1 MERVFFSFASRKKY
15 FLSFAILLAAIAL
28 GSVGAVQSA
37 HCAAVVAE
45 ELPSAEEC
53 SLLAA
58 HAPDTL
64 LYRFAADPAI
74 VVALFPSLHEQ
85 ALTLNRVAVFL
96 EYAGASR
103 TRVLDDTSLRETI
116 AQGHMQ
122 FDYFYD
128 GHDYRAADLARFFA
142 TADADGVALNRSE
155 KHLRAEIARVRAS
168 RLGFG
173 ALISM
178 PQAGVDALDAPTR
191 AAILRHEL
199 SHGLYFTDPAYAA
212 MVAKFWQTTMTAQE
226 RANFRR
232 FLGDGRYDTGNDD
245 LIRNEMQAYL
255 IHTRDARFFSPANA
269 GLTDPQAASL
279 RASFVAAMPKG
290 WLRDRTAP

>member
-1 MERVFFSFASRKKY
+1 MTKVFCFFFSKKKY
-15 FLSFAILLAAIAL
+15 FLLPALLLCAGAAI
-28 GSVGAVQSA
+28 VT
-37 HCAAVVAE
+37 HD
-45 ELPSAEEC
+45 LPSAEEF

-58 HAPDTL
+58 RAPDTL
-64 LYRFAADPAI
+64 LYRFSADPAI
-74 VVALFPSLHEQ
+74 VVVLFPSLHEQ

-103 TRVLDDTSLRETI
+103 TRVLDDAALYATI
-116 AQGHMQ
+116 DAGRIQ

-142 TADADGVALNRSE
+142 TADEDGVVLNPSE
-155 KHLRAEIARVRAS
+155 QHLRAEIARVRAS

-173 ALISM
+173 ALISL
-178 PQAGVDALDAPTR
+178 PQAGVDALDASMR

-212 MVAKFWQTTMTAQE
+212 MVARFWQTTMTEAE
-226 RANFRR
+226 RADFRR
-232 FLGDGRYDTGNDD
+232 FLGDGRYDTANDD

-255 IHTRDARFFSPANA
+255 VHTRDARFFSPAAA
-269 GLTDPQAASL
+269 GLTNAEAARL
-279 RASFVAAMPKG
+279 RTSFVTAMPPG